1 MKPIPEALPS
11 DLHSHS
17 EWSYDA
23 PDGSMEESCR
33 LAVEIGLPT
42 IAFTDHA
49 ELAPSEPQ
57 LAVEGYLQ
65 EVERCRSLFPTL
77 RILSGIELG
86 QPHRY
91 PAAADALLSSV
102 DVDLVLGSVHRV
114 QTPQGNVE
122 LDDDMIA
129 AEPRQMVRAYFEEM
143 LGLLQR
149 SSDFAVLAHIDYVK
163 RGWPHGE
170 MPYEETDFEEEYR
183 SVLKAAAS
191 NGLALEINTDREDWP
206 EHWPCPRPV
215 VVEWW
220 REAGGEAVTF
230 GSDAHHPEVIA
241 IDFREAM
248 GIAEAAGF
256 RRAGSGFAGDFGFWL
271 R

>member
-1 MKPIPEALPS
+1 ASRVPSGAQSDPRGRRSPRPHAAGGGARGARARPRLPPGAARPPRGGGGGGGLPRRREAHGRGGPDGDDEPRAPGDLPPDQALHPAPRGSPAGRPGPGGPPGPPPCSLRVARDPATPLRAGGGGLLLAERRAPGPGGAGLVKPMREALPS

-102 DVDLVLGSVHRV
+102 DV
-114 QTPQGNVE
+114 
-122 LDDDMIA
+122 
-129 AEPRQMVRAYFEEM
+129 
-143 LGLLQR
+143 
-149 SSDFAVLAHIDYVK
+149 
-163 RGWPHGE
+163 
-170 MPYEETDFEEEYR
+170 
-183 SVLKAAAS
+183 
-191 NGLALEINTDREDWP
+191 
-206 EHWPCPRPV
+206 
-215 VVEWW
+215 
-220 REAGGEAVTF
+220 
-230 GSDAHHPEVIA
+230 
-241 IDFREAM
+241 
-248 GIAEAAGF
+248 
-256 RRAGSGFAGDFGFWL
+256 
-271 R
+271 